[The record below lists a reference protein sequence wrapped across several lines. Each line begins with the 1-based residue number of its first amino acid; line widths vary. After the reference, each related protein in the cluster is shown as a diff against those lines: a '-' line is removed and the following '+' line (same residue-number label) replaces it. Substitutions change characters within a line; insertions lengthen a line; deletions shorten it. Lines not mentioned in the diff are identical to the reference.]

1 MLIIKKMCMS
11 FALTMYCVSR
21 LMDKLLMSG
30 DTVVLS

>member
-1 MLIIKKMCMS
+1 MS

-21 LMDKLLMSG
+21 LMDKLLISG